1 MSVHARK
8 VLISF
13 LACMALAAFI
23 FSGEKFSVL
32 EQRRGEGD
40 NDVAMPPA
48 MLSLMYVGDRFLA
61 ANIEFV
67 RVTSSGRLADNGNLD
82 FFSNLHSNVASLNPC
97 HEDNYYIA
105 SAFLPWGGANEAALA
120 ILTQAAQCRFWD
132 PWAAFMLGFNQL
144 FFAHDVGS
152 ATRSMKDAALRAHG
166 AEATFFSTLA
176 VTVQASKF
184 DDLGAALAY
193 LRSERE
199 RAGDSSLK
207 KSLDRR
213 IGRLEG
219 LAILRGAQRSYEKK
233 YGRPLSHPQELLT
246 SGLLT
251 KFPDDPLGIGYEYRG
266 QVFEL
271 RQLVPAS
278 QRK

>member
-1 MSVHARK
+1 MPVHARK
-8 VLISF
+8 ILISF
-13 LACMALAAFI
+13 LAGISLVLFI
-23 FSGEKFSVL
+23 FSGKNSRVL
-32 EQRRGEGD
+32 EQRGEGEH

-48 MLSLMYVGDRFLA
+48 MLSLMYAGDRFLA

-67 RVTSSGRLADNGNLD
+67 RISSSGRLADNRNLD
-82 FFSNLHSNVASLNPC
+82 FFSNLHANVASLNPC
-97 HEDNYYIA
+97 HEDNYYMA
-105 SAFLPWGGANEAALA
+105 SAFLPWGGANETALA
-120 ILTQAAQCRFWD
+120 ILTQAVRCRFWD

-144 FFAHDVGS
+144 FFAHDVGG
-152 ATRSMKDAALRAHG
+152 ATRSMKEAALRAHG
-166 AEATFFSTLA
+166 EEATFFSALA
-176 VTVQASKF
+176 VTVQASEY

-199 RAGDSSLK
+199 RAEDFSLK

-219 LAILRGAQRSYEKK
+219 LAMLREAQRNYEKK
-233 YGRPLSHPQELLT
+233 FGRPLTHPQELLT
-246 SGLLT
+246 SGFLT
-251 KFPDDPLGIGYEYRG
+251 KFPEDPLGIGYEYRG
-266 QVFEL
+266 QIFEL